1 MASPLPRTWAA
12 VMAALA
18 AAITAERPAP
28 TGEGL
33 AGQPWDPGTPAA
45 RAAAA
50 LQSERVGILWPISQA
65 LRGEGVALPP
75 TWQHGG
81 PVMDGT
87 VPLARALAALPLGA
101 IATAAA
107 ALAALPPVTAAQD
120 AALAACRTGAVPGRP
135 YL

>member
-1 MASPLPRTWAA
+1 
-12 VMAALA
+12 
-18 AAITAERPAP
+18 
-28 TGEGL
+28 
-33 AGQPWDPGTPAA
+33 
-45 RAAAA
+45 
-50 LQSERVGILWPISQA
+50 
-65 LRGEGVALPP
+65 
-75 TWQHGG
+75 
-81 PVMDGT
+81 MDGT

>member
-1 MASPLPRTWAA
+1 
-12 VMAALA
+12 
-18 AAITAERPAP
+18 
-28 TGEGL
+28 L

-50 LQSERVGILWPISQA
+50 LQGERVGILWPISQA

-81 PVMDGT
+81 PVLDGT

-120 AALAACRTGAVPGRP
+120 AALSACRTGAVPGRP